1 LEKNSFLHLFLLN
14 EMTHFVKKT
23 ASFHSF
29 FIEKKTANDVVLMA
43 LFVIFFHLTRNG
55 KGRRFFFPS
64 FVAPV
69 SLSLSLLETQKNK
82 HDPHSSHGLYI
93 LRRKNRGD
101 KPCGWPW
108 GSCPM
113 AAQPPYPF
121 NTIGQW

>member
-1 LEKNSFLHLFLLN
+1 
-14 EMTHFVKKT
+14 MTHFVKKT

-69 SLSLSLLETQKNK
+69 SLSLSLRNPKKQ
-82 HDPHSSHGLYI
+82 
-93 LRRKNRGD
+93 
-101 KPCGWPW
+101 
-108 GSCPM
+108 
-113 AAQPPYPF
+113 A
-121 NTIGQW
+121 